1 MMYWKV
7 ETFFRQNLQE
17 AISCYQFVIYP
28 KGKSILLES
37 YFWTICRAL
46 LKEQMIL
53 TANRSQSEILTAVE
67 SGMNLIFSLVIIF
80 D

>member
-28 KGKSILLES
+28 KGKIYPLRELFLNDMSGIIE
-37 YFWTICRAL
+37 RA
-46 LKEQMIL
+46 
-53 TANRSQSEILTAVE
+53 N
-67 SGMNLIFSLVIIF
+67 GF
-80 D
+80 DSK